1 MSHFHRILPWH
12 RQHRNLSRVG
22 RTCRIILAT
31 TALSCALPQARGL
44 EGCSTLSLVEVSAA
58 LDPGNGLTVQG
69 SNTGN
74 PHVGACAFKSGDGSI
89 LGVNAS
95 DDPAACAKVMGI
107 VEQQKPPA
115 VAVTGVGDR
124 ALLRSGEGGTQ
135 LIVANATRCVA
146 LTLKRESHL
155 AELDA
160 QHVLTVLAGEALS
173 RDWSGP
179 PRNYWDEPA
188 SQPHPLADE
197 RVRSYQQ
204 LLKQNSQ
211 DLPVLIALGNLY
223 ARMNDYESA
232 RLYQQRA
239 IDVAPKRADLY
250 FELSVSDSQAAG
262 QFLAMAAAKQKS
274 GVSQEPPV
282 CITPEASVLR
292 SADQAIDDL
301 QKALAIDSGYY
312 PAVGSLSVMYTN
324 RAQLHCGDQKARA
337 ADLSGADEWQ
347 HKSNE
352 MMGARASS
360 IVPVNTPSWQGVTPF
375 GMFSLPSSGGA
386 NQNAANSNLVQVTQG
401 VSQGL
406 LISQVPPVYPPL
418 ARQARIQGT
427 VVIHAVIG
435 KDGAIQELELVSGHP
450 MLAPAALEAVKQWR
464 YKPYVLNGEPVEVQT
479 TINVNFILTDK

>member
-1 MSHFHRILPWH
+1 MSHLRRILPWH
-12 RQHRNLSRVG
+12 RQRRILPRVG
-22 RTCRIILAT
+22 RSCRIIFAT
-31 TALSCALPQARGL
+31 TAFLCALPQARGL

-58 LDPGNGLTVQG
+58 LDPVTGLTVQG
-69 SNTGN
+69 GNTGN
-74 PHVGACAFKSGDGSI
+74 PHVGGCAFKSGEGSI
-89 LGVNAS
+89 LGANAS
-95 DDPAACAKVMGI
+95 DDPAGCAKVMGI

-124 ALLRSGEGGTQ
+124 ALLRSEAGTTQ
-135 LIVANATRCVA
+135 LIVAGATRCVA

-160 QHVLTVLAGEALS
+160 QHVLTVLAGESLS

-204 LLKQNSQ
+204 LQNSQ
-211 DLPVLIALGNLY
+211 DLLVLIALGNLY
-223 ARMNDYESA
+223 FRMNDYESA
-232 RLYQQRA
+232 RLYQRRA

-250 FELSVSDSQAAG
+250 FELGLIDGQAAR
-262 QFLAMAAAKQKS
+262 QFLVMTAVKQKS

-282 CITPEASVLR
+282 CITPEPSALK

-301 QKALAIDSGYY
+301 QKALAIDSGFF
-312 PAVGSLSVMYTN
+312 PAVVSLPAAYRQ
-324 RAQLHCGDQKARA
+324 RADLHCGDPTARA
-337 ADLSGADEWQ
+337 ADLSRAEEWQ
-347 HKSNE
+347 RKSNE
-352 MMGARASS
+352 MMSARAFSV
-360 IVPVNTPSWQGVTPF
+360 VPINTPSWQSVTPF
-375 GMFSLPSSGGA
+375 GMPPLLSSGGA
-386 NQNAANSNLVQVTQG
+386 NQNAANSNTVEVAPG

-406 LISQVPPVYPPL
+406 LISQAPPVYPPL

-435 KDGAIQELELVSGHP
+435 KDGAIQELKLVTGHP
-450 MLAPAALEAVKQWR
+450 MLAPAAMEAVKQWR
-464 YKPYVLNGEPVEVQT
+464 YKPYVLNGEPLEVQT
-479 TINVNFILTDK
+479 TINVNFALTDK